1 MIKRIT
7 QAALLAALAATAL
20 SAGTV
25 SARQLQTD
33 AKAFGFCR
41 GTCSATVHCSGTCFC
56 WVPDGGTTGFCVQ
69 DPPGATKTPA
79 R

>member
-1 MIKRIT
+1 MMKRNT
-7 QAALLAALAATAL
+7 KAALLAILVATVL

-25 SARQLQTD
+25 SARQLQTG
-33 AKAFGFCR
+33 ARAIGFCR
-41 GTCSATVHCSGTCFC
+41 GTCSATVHCGGPCFC

-69 DPPGATKTPA
+69 DPPGATKNPA